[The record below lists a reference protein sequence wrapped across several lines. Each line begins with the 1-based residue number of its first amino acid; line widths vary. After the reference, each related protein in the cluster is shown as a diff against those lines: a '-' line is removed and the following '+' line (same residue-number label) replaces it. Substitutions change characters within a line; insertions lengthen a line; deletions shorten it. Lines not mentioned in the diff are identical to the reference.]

1 MQITINQDLSA
12 HIVSEDGKSEIRLP
26 SWNPL
31 TMNKFT
37 SEADVRHYIATSLKQ
52 EYFIPIQAAP
62 VVDLKTEVTVKTQQ
76 RLDDFA
82 KTKNYD
88 SILSAAT
95 YATSKIPKFAAEGQR
110 AVDLRDETWAKL
122 YEILESVT
130 TGQRV
135 APKTFEEIEIELP
148 VLSW

>member
-1 MQITINQDLSA
+1 MQITINPDFTA
-12 HIVSEDGKSEIRLP
+12 HIISEDGKSEIRLP

-31 TMNKFT
+31 TMDKFT
-37 SEADVRHYIATSLKQ
+37 SEDDVRQYIATSLKP

-62 VVDLKTEVTVKTQQ
+62 AVDLKTEVTDKTQQ

-82 KTKNYD
+82 KTRNYD
-88 SILSAAT
+88 SILSATT
-95 YATSKIPKFAAEGQR
+95 YATSKIAKFATEGQR

-122 YEILESVT
+122 YEILEDVT
-130 TGQRV
+130 TGKRV
-135 APKTFEEIEIELP
+135 APKTFEEIEPELP